1 MSVLN
6 GKNAILSK
14 TVTRR
19 AVLALGG
26 VTAVGGAALAVGIG
40 CDSGPD
46 NKSTPPT
53 ATAEAVPTPT
63 PELGDR
69 PLMIPQEIQ
78 APAELT
84 EQLRRELGE
93 NTEVLHYYQG
103 EYIRFGFLMDP
114 RLRTR
119 TTKTTD
125 FGFARFDLGQ
135 VTTLS
140 DFKLSDENLQRYTGQ
155 TMPIGELVKRME
167 NVFLLLT
174 VNEMRDEPEFQDV
187 FPAFDPATDPFD
199 LKALAQ
205 IKDLIRTR
213 KEPKG
218 VVQKA
223 FTDPSADR
231 FLKFENDNPGGI
243 IAGGFGYG
251 RKTLEGDK
259 YKGGEV
265 IQDWIQILFDEADRI
280 AFYQERVNK
289 GLNPPSIMP
298 LIAKSHYWTEE
309 LVNSDLSAIL
319 PTISSAYLREKR
331 LTRQIVNGSEV
342 NPIWTPY
349 EHQLL
354 VKPRVPNE
362 QSAISVFSYNNSS
375 R

>member
-1 MSVLN
+1 MADIMEPKPRGRIWDKPL
-6 GKNAILSK
+6 
-14 TVTRR
+14 TRR
-19 AVLALGG
+19 AALAAGLG
-26 VTAVGGAALAVGIG
+26 TAVGGATLLAGIG
-40 CDSGPD
+40 CDSGPS
-46 NKSTPPT
+46 KPAIQQAT
-53 ATAEAVPTPT
+53 ATSEAVPTPKL
-63 PELGDR
+63 ELGDR
-69 PLMIPQEIQ
+69 PPMVPQEIQ
-78 APAELT
+78 APAELVT
-84 EQLRRELGE
+84 QLKKELGE

-125 FGFARFDLGQ
+125 FGFARGGNGE

-140 DFKLSDENLQRYTGQ
+140 DFKLSDENLQRYAGQ
-155 TMPIGELVKRME
+155 TMPIGELAKRME

-205 IKDLIRTR
+205 IKELIHTR

-231 FLKFENDNPGGI
+231 FLKFENDNPGGVI
-243 IAGGFGYG
+243 IAGFAYG

-265 IQDWIQILFDEADRI
+265 VQAWTQQIFDEVGWT

-289 GLNPPSIMP
+289 GLNPPSIMT
-298 LIAKSHYWTEE
+298 LIAKSHYWTENI
-309 LVNSDLSAIL
+309 VNPNLNGVL
-319 PTISSAYLREKR
+319 TTISSAKLREKR
-331 LTRQIVNGSEV
+331 LIHQIINASEI
-342 NPIWTPY
+342 NPIWAPY

-354 VKPRVPNE
+354 VKSQVQGE
-362 QSAISVFSYNNSS
+362 QSAISIFLLP
-375 R
+375 